1 MITNRNFAINN
12 GEQNVVLATVDVLI
26 NDEPKEII
34 PAFTKFSIKRKDLSK
49 KKILEH
55 IDKNKILPALF
66 AFTGTKPFR
75 DENVTLFDYNGVE
88 IPKELEENVL
98 VYLDDPKTINLF
110 ELLEEPLNSIMVEC
124 ESVAEAYSYIA
135 TTFAIAQVPT
145 KDEWIGLSA
154 ATTKE
159 NVLSQIL
166 QFAKDRKMSGTAAQ
180 AYFGLSYR
188 IASLQKAA
196 ITMVTPLE
204 EDVKFRSLEEATKL
218 FQATAQA
225 FGVGCAVQTRYVK
238 ALNTSI
244 KLYSLDKVIGTLSI
258 IDEETKQKI
267 TIAHCEDKSQ
277 FIQDFITRQIN
288 KQREVA

>member
-1 MITNRNFAINN
+1 MNKKAFQKNDGTSIELATVIVLIN
-12 GEQNVVLATVDVLI
+12 GEQKDV
-26 NDEPKEII
+26 I
-34 PAFTKFSIKRKDLSK
+34 PAFTKFSIKRRDLSK
-49 KKILEH
+49 SKILENL
-55 IDKNKILPALF
+55 DKNKILPTIF
-66 AFTGTKPFR
+66 AFTSTKPFR

-88 IPKELEENVL
+88 IPQELDGDVL
-98 VYLDDPKTINLF
+98 VSLDKPDTVNLLGLLDIPLTSAMIECKT
-110 ELLEEPLNSIMVEC
+110 
-124 ESVAEAYSYIA
+124 VADAYSYVA
-135 TTFAIAQVPT
+135 TTSAIAQLPT
-145 KDEWIGLSA
+145 KDEWIGLVA

-159 NVLSQIL
+159 NVLSQVL
-166 QFAKDRKMSGTAAQ
+166 QFAKERKMNGTAAQ

-267 TIAHCEDKSQ
+267 IIAHCEDKSQ

>member
-1 MITNRNFAINN
+1 MNKKAFQKNDGTSIELATVIVLIN
-12 GEQNVVLATVDVLI
+12 GEQKDV
-26 NDEPKEII
+26 I
-34 PAFTKFSIKRKDLSK
+34 PAFTKFSIKRRDLSK
-49 KKILEH
+49 SKILENL
-55 IDKNKILPALF
+55 DKNKILPTIF
-66 AFTGTKPFR
+66 AFTSTKPFR
-75 DENVTLFDYNGVE
+75 DENITLFDYNGVE
-88 IPKELEENVL
+88 IPQELDGDVL
-98 VYLDDPKTINLF
+98 VSLDKPDTVNLLGLLDIPLTSAMIECKT
-110 ELLEEPLNSIMVEC
+110 
-124 ESVAEAYSYIA
+124 VADAYSYVA
-135 TTFAIAQVPT
+135 TTSAIAQLPT
-145 KDEWIGLSA
+145 KDEWIGLVA

-159 NVLSQIL
+159 NVLSQVL
-166 QFAKDRKMSGTAAQ
+166 QFAKERKMNGTAAQ

-188 IASLQKAA
+188 TASLQKAA

-267 TIAHCEDKSQ
+267 IIAHCEDKSQ

>member
-1 MITNRNFAINN
+1 MNKKAFQKNDGTSIELATVIVLIN
-12 GEQNVVLATVDVLI
+12 GEQKDV
-26 NDEPKEII
+26 I
-34 PAFTKFSIKRKDLSK
+34 PAFTKFSIKRRDLSK
-49 KKILEH
+49 SKILENL
-55 IDKNKILPALF
+55 DKNKILPTIF
-66 AFTGTKPFR
+66 AFTSTKPFR

-88 IPKELEENVL
+88 IPQELDGDVL
-98 VYLDDPKTINLF
+98 VSLDKPDTVNLLGLLDIPLTSAMIECKT
-110 ELLEEPLNSIMVEC
+110 
-124 ESVAEAYSYIA
+124 VADAYSYVAA
-135 TTFAIAQVPT
+135 TSAIAQLPT
-145 KDEWIGLSA
+145 KDEWIGLVA

-159 NVLSQIL
+159 NVLSQVL
-166 QFAKDRKMSGTAAQ
+166 QFAKERKMNGTAAQ

-188 IASLQKAA
+188 TASLQKAA

-267 TIAHCEDKSQ
+267 IIAHCEDKSQ

>member
-1 MITNRNFAINN
+1 MN
-12 GEQNVVLATVDVLI
+12 
-26 NDEPKEII
+26 
-34 PAFTKFSIKRKDLSK
+34 
-49 KKILEH
+49 
-55 IDKNKILPALF
+55 
-66 AFTGTKPFR
+66 
-75 DENVTLFDYNGVE
+75 
-88 IPKELEENVL
+88 
-98 VYLDDPKTINLF
+98 
-110 ELLEEPLNSIMVEC
+110 
-124 ESVAEAYSYIA
+124 
-135 TTFAIAQVPT
+135 
-145 KDEWIGLSA
+145 
-154 ATTKE
+154 
-159 NVLSQIL
+159 
-166 QFAKDRKMSGTAAQ
+166 GTAAQ

-267 TIAHCEDKSQ
+267 IIAHCEDKSQ